1 MDTQFSQLC
10 DYATDFDL
18 TPTLQG
24 DTFFFLRTAP
34 GSDATAS
41 FPYTEQ
47 GIEDAF
53 AWLEKLEEEEYE

>member
-1 MDTQFSQLC
+1 VE
-10 DYATDFDL
+10 
-18 TPTLQG
+18 G
-24 DTFFFLRTAP
+24 DTLFFQRTAP
-34 GSDATAS
+34 GPGATAS